1 MANYDFHQLSYLD
14 FEHLARDLIQA
25 EEGVTLESF
34 KTGKDGG
41 IDFRYA
47 RGDAHTI
54 VQCKRYVGSDINA
67 LIAAVT
73 KEAVKVKALNPKR
86 YIFVTALPL
95 SNHNKKQIQAEIGA
109 QYLALDDI
117 WGCDHIN
124 NLLTKHETIERNHY
138 KLWLASRAVLDRVLH
153 NEVATQS
160 DFAVKKVYRDI
171 TRYVQTKAYPQALE
185 MLETRNV
192 VVISGQPGVGKTT
205 LANMLLYRYL
215 EQGYEAVV
223 IKRDVSEGQKLLQGG
238 KKQIFHF
245 DDFMGATFLGERG
258 SPLERNGDRAI
269 LEFIEMIED
278 SPTARLVLTTRQHIL
293 SQAFNAS
300 ERMRH
305 SALKQRRV
313 VVTIGQYHLRQRAE
327 ILYNHIFFSEL
338 PAAYRSVLLDDD
350 FYLEVLKHPK
360 FNPRLI
366 DWLSNY
372 QRVKR
377 HPPETYRA
385 FIRRLLADPS
395 EIWRHAYHVE
405 LSDAGRSLLLALFT
419 HEGKAGTG
427 NLGRAFQM
435 LHRVRAARNH
445 FTVRPE
451 DYSNAVAELANAFIK
466 PTGVNAVE
474 VIDPSVL
481 DLLNSVIQSAPQNA
495 VDLAAGAQDVGQIE
509 RLWTFAT
516 RAGRGTVLPALRDG
530 MADIAPNLQTLVLA
544 DRRHRHGDGVFYFDL
559 SFEKRLVLLL
569 AIAQETRSSLLAPII
584 DALVARMQ
592 KEWVEDRVDL
602 NDAAELLRSLA
613 SSTIIETTER
623 DRLWTLVRAA
633 ALAEVAQSARSDQI
647 RELIY
652 ALDVDDGDDPEA
664 KAVLIAACE
673 AYRRD
678 HFADELRQT
687 NTMQGYEDLLE
698 DLTLFQTAL
707 GVNVEGPIDAV
718 QTGRDEFEEH
728 ESSYADHHEDEWK
741 ERWRDERAS
750 ERDVRDMFGSLKS
763 D

>member
-1 MANYDFHQLSYLD
+1 MTDYDFHQLSYLD
-14 FEHLARDLIQA
+14 FEHLVRDLMQA

-47 RGDAHTI
+47 RGSAHTI
-54 VQCKRYVGSDINA
+54 VQCKHYIRTGLSG
-67 LIAAVT
+67 LLAAV
-73 KEAVKVKALNPKR
+73 KDEAVKVRALNPDR
-86 YIFVTALPL
+86 YVFVTSLPL
-95 SNHNKKQIQAEIGA
+95 SDHNKKQIQALIGP
-109 QYLALDDI
+109 QYLSLSDI
-117 WGCDHIN
+117 WGREHLN
-124 NLLTKHETIERNHY
+124 NLLTLHETVERNHY

-171 TRYVQTKAYPQALE
+171 TRYVQTSAYPRALE

-223 IKRDVSEGQKLLQGG
+223 IKRDISEGQKLLQPG

-245 DDFMGATFLGERG
+245 DDFMGATFLGEKG

-269 LEFIEMIED
+269 LDFIEMIED

-293 SQAFNAS
+293 SQAFNTS

-305 SALKQRRV
+305 SDLKQRRV
-313 VVTIGQYHLRQRAE
+313 VVAIGQYHLRQRAE
-327 ILYNHIFFSEL
+327 ILYNHIHFSEL
-338 PAAYRSVLLDDD
+338 PDAYRSALLDDD
-350 FYLEVLKHPK
+350 FYLEILKHQK

-372 QRVKR
+372 QRVKS
-377 HPPETYRA
+377 HPPEQYRT

-405 LSDAGRSLLLALFT
+405 LSDAGRSLLLALFSY
-419 HEGKAGTG
+419 EGKAGAG
-427 NLGRAFQM
+427 NLERAFQKF
-435 LHRVRAARNH
+435 HRVRAARNH
-445 FTVRPE
+445 FAVRPE
-451 DYSNAVAELANAFIK
+451 DYANAVAELANAFIK
-466 PTGVNAVE
+466 PTGANAVE

-481 DLLNSVIQSAPQNA
+481 DLMNSVLRDGPQNA
-495 VDLAAGAQDVGQIE
+495 VDLAVGAYDIGQIE

-516 RAGRGTVLPALRDG
+516 RMSRTSVLPALRDG
-530 MADIAPNLQTLVLA
+530 IADIVANLQALLLA
-544 DRRHRHGDGVFYFDL
+544 DRRHRHGDGVFYFHL
-559 SFEKRLVLLL
+559 SFEKRLALLL
-569 AIAQETRSSLLAPII
+569 TIAQETRVTLLSPLI

-592 KEWVEDRVDL
+592 KEWADDEVDL
-602 NDAAELLRSLA
+602 NDAAELLRTL
-613 SSTIIETTER
+613 SSTTIIGEPER
-623 DRLWTLVRAA
+623 ERLWSLVRAA
-633 ALAEVAQSARSDQI
+633 ALKEARDGARSDQI
-647 RELIY
+647 RELIG
-652 ALDVDDGDDPEA
+652 ALDVEDGGDLEA
-664 KAVLIAACE
+664 KGVLIRAYDL
-673 AYRRD
+673 YRRN

-687 NTMQGYEDLLE
+687 NTLQGYDDLLQ

-707 GVNVEGPIDAV
+707 GVDAEGPIDAV
-718 QTGRDEFEEH
+718 QTERDEFEDQ